1 MNLLVVVVLR
11 SVMSTPLFST
21 ELLVNLCPPS
31 IFLGLA
37 TDCIVDVLVKGFSK
51 FVDLIDGNPEVK
63 GQGKA
68 SSTGSLFI

>member
-1 MNLLVVVVLR
+1 MNLFVVVVLR

-21 ELLVNLCPPS
+21 ENLCPPS

-37 TDCIVDVLVKGFSK
+37 TDCDCVVDVLVKGFSK

>member
-1 MNLLVVVVLR
+1 MNLFVVVVLR

-21 ELLVNLCPPS
+21 ENLCPS

-37 TDCIVDVLVKGFSK
+37 TDCDCVVDVLVKGFSK